1 MPMEDAMAAFTCWDS
16 EGSMYLEFTACFLFL
31 FFLFCSKKRGTLETS
46 LCGESSD
53 VRGRD
58 FIFLPCKLTPYNTW
72 TTPSMTH
79 SMSPSMSIWRPHV
92 QEKPISASGYGKVH
106 VHVKLFSLHGFTSA
120 TLP

>member
-1 MPMEDAMAAFTCWDS
+1 MAAFTCWDS
-16 EGSMYLEFTACFLFL
+16 EGSVYLEFTAFFLFL
-31 FFLFCSKKRGTLETS
+31 FCFKKRGTLETC
-46 LCGESSD
+46 LCGEFSD

-79 SMSPSMSIWRPHV
+79 SVSPLLWRPHV
-92 QEKPISASGYGKVH
+92 QEKPISAAGYGKVH
-106 VHVKLFSLHGFTSA
+106 VLAKLFSLHGFTSA